1 MKKTLILASLLLL
14 SACVEP
20 RTVTRTTTASSSTT
34 ATKVPGQPV
43 QVTTTQSGPVT
54 HVETTT
60 HGQVPPP
67 YYGRNYNE

>member
-1 MKKTLILASLLLL
+1 MKKTIILASVLLL

-20 RTVTRTTTASSSTT
+20 RTVTTTTTSSSSTT

-43 QVTTTQSGPVT
+43 QVTTVQSGPVT
-54 HVETTT
+54 HVETT
-60 HGQVPPP
+60 HGKVPPP

>member
-20 RTVTRTTTASSSTT
+20 RTVTTTTTASSSTT

-43 QVTTTQSGPVT
+43 QVTSTQSGPVT
-54 HVETTT
+54 TVETN